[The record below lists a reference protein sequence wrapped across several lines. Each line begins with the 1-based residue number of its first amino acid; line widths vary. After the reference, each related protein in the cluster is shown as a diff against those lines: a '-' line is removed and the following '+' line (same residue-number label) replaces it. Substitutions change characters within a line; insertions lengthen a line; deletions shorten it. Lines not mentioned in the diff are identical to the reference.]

1 MGSVIAEL
9 LPFALAIVASA
20 AAIIAL
26 VILLMGESGKAS
38 GTAFCSGWFLGVMA
52 VMAIA
57 ILFGL
62 AAPEE
67 SPNWALWTK
76 VVLGV
81 LLLVLAVKKFGDARR
96 DATEE
101 HQQPR
106 WMAGLSEMSPGRAFV
121 LGALLAGANPKN
133 LLLALAAGSVIV
145 ASTLSQPEAWT
156 TAAIFALVSSIGLL
170 IPFGIYLAL
179 GARAQAPLSA
189 LRAWMERNTDG
200 ITITILVI
208 FGVKLLADGIAG
220 LA

>member
-1 MGSVIAEL
+1 
-9 LPFALAIVASA
+9 
-20 AAIIAL
+20 
-26 VILLMGESGKAS
+26 
-38 GTAFCSGWFLGVMA
+38 
-52 VMAIA
+52 
-57 ILFGL
+57 
-62 AAPEE
+62 
-67 SPNWALWTK
+67 
-76 VVLGV
+76 
-81 LLLVLAVKKFGDARR
+81 
-96 DATEE
+96 
-101 HQQPR
+101 
-106 WMAGLSEMSPGRAFV
+106 MAGLSEMSPGRALV
-121 LGALLAGANPKN
+121 LGALLAGVNPKN